1 MESIITTGAVLSAV
15 YTGYKTSRKLMK
27 DLSKWRHSALHK
39 PRRFKKKIT
48 GLILP
53 VGMLN
58 DSVKQQLNTIHSIQV
73 IDVDGLVNGI
83 QEFER
88 KVMVV
93 KNELKNV
100 MEVYGKHKHYTL
112 IGSDPLLLKL
122 CGSQSRYVGMVD
134 HSLYM
139 TIRNKQD
146 ITAEQ
151 QLELIDSITNIE
163 KQTAT
168 ISKHRKF
175 LFKNETELIE
185 TLLFLYSK

>member
-58 DSVKQQLNTIHSIQV
+58 DSVKQQLATIHSIQV

-100 MEVYGKHKHYTL
+100 MDVYGKHKHYIL
-112 IGSDPLLLKL
+112 MGSDPLLIKL
-122 CGSQSRYVGMVD
+122 CGSQSRYVGMLDETLYNSIRGKTDISDTDQLALVD
-134 HSLYM
+134 
-139 TIRNKQD
+139 
-146 ITAEQ
+146 
-151 QLELIDSITNIE
+151 NIVKIQ